1 MFKSPEALTLASPF
15 SPGYWRVA
23 AKEVKN
29 LRMLTLA
36 AIVVALR
43 IALGGLRIP
52 LGDNLNIFFGYLI
65 NGLGSAI
72 YGPVMALLSGFASD
86 ILGYFIHPN
95 GPFFPGYVLSTM
107 MGSFLYALF
116 FYRARITLLRV
127 ALVSFT
133 FGNAYSFW
141 YSLAGA
147 VLSFLIMA
155 LLRRQDWFGELGVSV
170 AGGVCHNIGQIAVAA
185 IVLRST
191 AAAYYLPVL
200 LLSGVLTGMAVG
212 AAAAVLIRRIPP
224 FER

>member
-1 MFKSPEALTLASPF
+1 MYGADFPEKSGCETELWFLRREGAPAELAEAALIAQRIRELVEGGFTVTSGGGERPARYGDFCILLRSANKYAHAYAQELKRLGVPARATVSGGF
-15 SPGYWRVA
+15 FA
-23 AKEVKN
+23 AAEVQ
-29 LRMLTLA
+29 
-36 AIVVALR
+36 VAL
-43 IALGGLRIP
+43 
-52 LGDNLNIFFGYLI
+52 
-65 NGLGSAI
+65 S
-72 YGPVMALLSGFASD
+72 
-86 ILGYFIHPN
+86 
-95 GPFFPGYVLSTM
+95 
-107 MGSFLYALF
+107 
-116 FYRARITLLRV
+116 LLRV
-127 ALVSFT
+127 VLVSFT

-147 VLSFLIMA
+147 ALSFLIMA

-212 AAAAVLIRRIPP
+212 AAAAVLIRRVPP

>member
-1 MFKSPEALTLASPF
+1 MKGRLVARYGLLTALAMVLSYIETL
-15 SPGYWRVA
+15 
-23 AKEVKN
+23 
-29 LRMLTLA
+29 
-36 AIVVALR
+36 
-43 IALGGLRIP
+43 IP
-52 LGDNLNIFFGYLI
+52 LSFAVPGVKLGLANLTVIFALYR
-65 NGLGSAI
+65 LGPKPAA
-72 YGPVMALLSGFASD
+72 ALS
-86 ILGYFIHPN
+86 
-95 GPFFPGYVLSTM
+95 
-107 MGSFLYALF
+107 
-116 FYRARITLLRV
+116 LLRV
-127 ALVSFT
+127 VLVSFT

-147 VLSFLIMA
+147 ALSFLIMA

-170 AGGVCHNIGQIAVAA
+170 AGGVGHNIGQIAVAA

>member
-1 MFKSPEALTLASPF
+1 MKGRLVARYGLLTALAMVLSYIETL
-15 SPGYWRVA
+15 
-23 AKEVKN
+23 
-29 LRMLTLA
+29 
-36 AIVVALR
+36 
-43 IALGGLRIP
+43 IP
-52 LGDNLNIFFGYLI
+52 LSFAVPGVKLGLANLTVIFALYR
-65 NGLGSAI
+65 LGPKPAA
-72 YGPVMALLSGFASD
+72 ALS
-86 ILGYFIHPN
+86 
-95 GPFFPGYVLSTM
+95 
-107 MGSFLYALF
+107 
-116 FYRARITLLRV
+116 LLRV

-185 IVLRST
+185 IVLRSA

>member
-1 MFKSPEALTLASPF
+1 MKGRLVARYGLLTALAMVLSYIETL
-15 SPGYWRVA
+15 
-23 AKEVKN
+23 
-29 LRMLTLA
+29 
-36 AIVVALR
+36 
-43 IALGGLRIP
+43 IP
-52 LGDNLNIFFGYLI
+52 LSFAVPGVKLGLANLTVIFALYR
-65 NGLGSAI
+65 LGPKPAA
-72 YGPVMALLSGFASD
+72 ALS
-86 ILGYFIHPN
+86 
-95 GPFFPGYVLSTM
+95 
-107 MGSFLYALF
+107 
-116 FYRARITLLRV
+116 LLRV

-170 AGGVCHNIGQIAVAA
+170 AA